1 MSEYVEQNPP
11 FPLLQTKLN
20 QLIREYY
27 DAEFEDNKT
36 KMSILKREIDSLEIR
51 MEYGEQYEVPF

>member
-11 FPLLQTKLN
+11 FPLLRTKLN

-27 DAEFEDNKT
+27 DAEFEDNKAR
-36 KMSILKREIDSLEIR
+36 MYNLKREIDSLEIR
-51 MEYGEQYEVPF
+51 MEHGEQYEVPF

>member
-11 FPLLQTKLN
+11 FPLLRTKLN

-36 KMSILKREIDSLEIR
+36 KMAILKRQIDSLEIR
-51 MEYGEQYEVPF
+51 MEHGEQYEVPF